1 MTFEEIIEKLGEN
14 PVEQYTEKNRI
25 ILKIAENII
34 AHPNDDKL
42 RQLKI

>member
-14 PVEQYTEKNRI
+14 PIEQSKEKNRI